1 MLRIHLSLTCAGED
15 GRCGRPVLGSGA
27 CAGCGRH
34 NDVASILGDVATW
47 RAQLETCR
55 WGHVSRLVPVILCS
69 VPRTLL
75 QPSNTQQQN
84 MELYE
89 NTKEAWTRCTSYLNI
104 STALNIN
111 SSKS

>member
-1 MLRIHLSLTCAGED
+1 MLRIHLSLTCGGED

-34 NDVASILGDVATW
+34 NDVATILGDVATW
-47 RAQLETCR
+47 RARLETYR
-55 WGHVSRLVPVILCS
+55 WGHVWSRGVTCGHVSLLVPVIQCS

-75 QPSNTQQQN
+75 KPSNTEQQN

-89 NTKEAWTRCTSYLNI
+89 NTKEAWTRCTSNLI
-104 STALNIN
+104 
-111 SSKS
+111 